1 MNMDSEF
8 VIPPQ
13 VRAHMVG
20 EELVLLHLESGTYFG
35 LDPVGARVWQFV
47 RAGKSLSQACDAM
60 VEEYDVSREV
70 LEQDVLALA
79 CDLVDKKLVSV
90 AQTRQV

>member
-13 VRAHMVG
+13 VRARMVG

-35 LDPVGARVWQFV
+35 LDPVGARVWQLIQ
-47 RAGKSLSQACDAM
+47 AGKSLSQACDA
-60 VEEYDVSREV
+60 VIEEYDVSREV
-70 LEQDVLALA
+70 LEQDVLALVRN
-79 CDLVDKKLVSV
+79 LIDKKLVNV
-90 AQTRQV
+90 A